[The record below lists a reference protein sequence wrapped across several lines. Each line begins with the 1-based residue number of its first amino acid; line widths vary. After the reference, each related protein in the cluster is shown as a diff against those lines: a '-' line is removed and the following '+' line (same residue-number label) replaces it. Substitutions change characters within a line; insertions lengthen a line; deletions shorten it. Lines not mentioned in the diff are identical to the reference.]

1 MPPYS
6 GGINAT
12 KLGMIE
18 NKWLE
23 IALYPGCVQG
33 FFLTYLLWQKKEANR
48 EALRY
53 FIALLLT
60 ISILMLLR
68 VTYQPAFFRRFA
80 EIILLPDVILFLT
93 GPFVYLFTRAL
104 LRLAPLP
111 SGQLYS
117 HFIPALV
124 HVLVVNTFMGLHLKG
139 VLRYLNMR
147 QMILGFSLI
156 ELAAMLSFGIYITC
170 SLRTYQKY
178 RTEFY
183 EKYAAPFVG
192 DFLRSFFNVCF
203 ALLVFWFAGFVVKIA
218 HGKPDYAIYTLFWVL
233 VVAAIYFL
241 AYMVWATPAV
251 LNLPKVLE
259 EANISQEG
267 TPVSESDISK
277 LRHFMETEKPYLNAE
292 VKIGD
297 LADALHLPKHQ
308 LSKIINQGFQKN
320 FFDFI
325 NGYRVQAFI
334 RSRNDARL
342 RHLNTLE
349 LAYQSGFN
357 SKSAFNRAFLKETG
371 QSPRNFFAI
380 PNSDKS
386 AEPR

>member
-1 MPPYS
+1 
-6 GGINAT
+6 
-12 KLGMIE
+12 MIE

-48 EALRY
+48 EAIRY

-60 ISILMLLR
+60 ISVLMLLR
-68 VTYQPAFFRRFA
+68 VTYQPAFFKKFA

-104 LRLAPLP
+104 LRLDSLP
-111 SGQLYS
+111 SSRLYT
-117 HFIPALV
+117 HFIPAAV
-124 HVLVVNTFMGLHLKG
+124 HVLVVNSFLGLHLKG
-139 VLRYLNMR
+139 ILNYLSIR
-147 QMILGFSLI
+147 QIILGFNLI
-156 ELAAMLSFGIYITC
+156 ELAALLSFGVYIAW

-192 DFLRSFFNVCF
+192 DFLRSFFIVCF
-203 ALLVFWFAGFVVKIA
+203 ALLVFWFAGLVVKIVR
-218 HGKPDYAIYTLFWVL
+218 GKPDYSIYTLFWVL

-241 AYMVWATPAV
+241 AYKVWATPAI
-251 LNLPKVLE
+251 LHLPKVLE
-259 EANISQEG
+259 QENDLREG
-267 TPVSESDISK
+267 APVSESDIAA
-277 LRHFMETEKPYLNAE
+277 LQQFMEAEKPYLNAE
-292 VKIGD
+292 IKIGD
-297 LADALHLPKHQ
+297 LADALRLPKHQ

-325 NGYRVQAFI
+325 NGYRVRAFI

-342 RHLNTLE
+342 QHLNTLE

-371 QSPRNFFAI
+371 RSPRDFFSTA
-380 PNSDKS
+380 DKS
-386 AEPR
+386 VELR